1 MYSNVEKP
9 DFVLSFVPSQNE
21 IRHTH
26 THKCDRHPGVDVKS
40 WSCMILFE
48 SWILSVKQRMDCRLG
63 AMVGLYMK
71 RVPLLGHRPHP
82 ESGTSLDWKGL
93 EPSLGQA
100 WPWSNS
106 FPLTLISG
114 QIITLLLSG
123 IVWITLFQHNLDQ
136 FHFEYDIVSA
146 CFSMI

>member
-1 MYSNVEKP
+1 MYSNVENWILVS
-9 DFVLSFVPSQNE
+9 VLCQVKTRYDTN
-21 IRHTH
+21 
-26 THKCDRHPGVDVKS
+26 KCDCHPGVDVKS
-40 WSCMILFE
+40 WFCMVLFE
-48 SWILSVKQRMDCRLG
+48 SWILSLKQRMDCRLG

-82 ESGTSLDWKGL
+82 ESGISLDWKGL

-106 FPLTLISG
+106 FPKTTLISG

-136 FHFEYDIVSA
+136 FSHFEYDIVSA
-146 CFSMI
+146 CFSII